1 MSGTAAERYL
11 RLGLQLGRHVD
22 GIVDSY
28 FGPPELAEAVGAG
41 PLASPRELVAEAESL
56 LDELQ
61 DGWFRDQIVGVRTFA
76 GVLAGETIAYADE
89 VEQCYG
95 VRPVRT
101 DESVFSAA
109 HEALD
114 RLLPGDGALSDRYES
129 WRMAGVVPADVVEGA
144 LAGVMDVGR
153 GWATAHVR
161 LPGGEAVVLE
171 LVRDKPWLGYCHYRG
186 DFRSDISVNVDLPHS
201 AYELIQLGLHETYPG
216 HHTERCLKEQ
226 LLVRERGLLEET
238 IVLLPTAQSLIAE
251 GIAMLGPELVLEDE
265 GAAAAAA
272 VGVDLDLE
280 QARAI
285 ARAREALEGV
295 FVNAALLLYEA
306 GEDPDE
312 VRRYVERWALA
323 TPERAGHA
331 VRFIQDPTSRSYVLT
346 YSAGHALC
354 RAYVAREAGGLR
366 RLLTEQVRVGELVP
380 NIRS

>member
-11 RLGLQLGRHVD
+11 RLGLHLGRHVD

-28 FGPPELAEAVGAG
+28 FGPAELAEAVHAE
-41 PLASPRELVAEAESL
+41 PLADPRDLVTEAESL
-56 LDELQ
+56 LDELE
-61 DGWFRDQIVGVRTFA
+61 DGWFRDQVVGVRTFA

-95 VRPVRT
+95 VRPVHT
-101 DESVFSAA
+101 DESVFAAA
-109 HEALD
+109 HDDLD
-114 RLLPGDGALSDRYES
+114 RLLPGDGPLSERYES
-129 WRMAGVVPADVVEGA
+129 WRMAGVVPADAVERA

-153 GWATAHVR
+153 GWAAAHVR
-161 LPGGEAVVLE
+161 LPEGEAVVVE
-171 LVRDKPWLGYCHYRG
+171 LVRDEPWLGYCRYRG

-251 GIAMLGPELVLEDE
+251 GIAMLAPELVLEDE
-265 GAAAAAA
+265 GAAAVAA
-272 VGVDLDLE
+272 VGVELDLE
-280 QARAI
+280 QARAV

-306 GEDPDE
+306 GDDADA
-312 VRRYVERWALA
+312 VRGYVERWALA
-323 TPERAGHA
+323 TPERARHA

-354 RAYVAREAGGLR
+354 RALVARERGAFR
-366 RLLTEQVRVGELVP
+366 RLLTEQVRVGDLDP
-380 NIRS
+380 NVRS